1 MENESYQQTKPNLLG
16 VINILFCKKIEL
28 FEGLD
33 SLFHILDMLI
43 MIINK
48 YYYIYIYN
56 KK

>member
-16 VINILFCKKIEL
+16 VINILFCKKIKL

-48 YYYIYIYN
+48 YYYIYIYLE
-56 KK
+56 